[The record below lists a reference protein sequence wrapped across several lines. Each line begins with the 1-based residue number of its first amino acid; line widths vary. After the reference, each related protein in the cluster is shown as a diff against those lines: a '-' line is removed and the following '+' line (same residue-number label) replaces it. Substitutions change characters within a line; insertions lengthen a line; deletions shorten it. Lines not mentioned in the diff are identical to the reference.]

1 MEIAVASNPVVRNIE
16 SAVAQAS
23 DDAMAWHGRSVDA
36 EDREIVHAAE
46 SRLARSTFKEVLVS
60 IPDVGADEDFD
71 FRRG

>member
-1 MEIAVASNPVVRNIE
+1 MEIAVASNPDIRNIE
-16 SAVAQAS
+16 SAVAQPS
-23 DDAMAWHGRSVDA
+23 KDAVAAHGRSVAA

-46 SRLARSTFKEVLVS
+46 SRPARSTFKEVLAN